1 MKKVIYSILFF
12 ASAFTA
18 CKKEN
23 NIVATIKTNV
33 GAPSISIPVNT
44 SAIVVTAPDTT
55 KAFKVKWKKAD
66 FGVAAVLNYSV
77 QLDAAG
83 KNFGTAVNI
92 GNSNAD
98 SVSMSLGSLNNT
110 LLNVLNL
117 AANAKSD
124 VEIRVIATL
133 SNNNKIT
140 SAPIKISVTTYKELA
155 PDKLFVP
162 GAYQGWA
169 PDVAPFIRFVADSK
183 YEGFVYMSVADQF
196 KFTSAADWNH
206 INYGNGGTGKLT
218 TDGLAGGV
226 TVSTP
231 GYYKLNVDTK
241 NLTYSTALIQSF
253 GIIGS
258 ATSGVWDNSTP
269 MIYDQTTGVWKVT
282 ANLVAGALKFRANNV
297 WDINF
302 GPADV
307 NAFTGTLIQTNDA
320 ITITA
325 NGNYTITIDFKQ
337 ATANKYFYTVVKN

>member
-1 MKKVIYSILFF
+1 MKRLIYFILFF
-12 ASAFTA
+12 VTAFTA
-18 CKKEN
+18 CKKDN

-33 GAPSISIPVNT
+33 GAPIITIPVNA
-44 SAIVVTAPDTT
+44 SAIVITAPDTT

-66 FGVAAVLNYSV
+66 FGVAVVLNYTV

-83 KNFGTAVNI
+83 KNFASAVNI

-98 SVSMSLGSLNNT
+98 SVSMSLGSLNTT

-117 AANAKSD
+117 TANAKSD
-124 VEIRVIATL
+124 VEIRVTATL

-140 SAPIKISVTTYKELA
+140 SVPIKISVTTYKELA

-162 GAYQGWA
+162 GAYQNWA

-206 INYGNGGTGKLT
+206 INYGDGGAGKLT

-226 TVSTP
+226 TVSAP

-269 MIYDQTTGVWKVT
+269 MTYDKTNGVWKVT

-337 ATANKYFYTVVKN
+337 ATANKYLYTVVKN